1 MNTYFE
7 LASQYPQL
15 LANIGQSFA
24 QSFDSGRRAKI
35 AEHEMNLRQQEHDQA
50 LSARQEF
57 LGAQQGLADSQ
68 SDAGNQAVAAD
79 QQATTQAQGLSQQA
93 QQRFSQAQARLA
105 MYDPQAANAMNQS
118 AQARREQ
125 AMFEPR
131 LQAERASAN
140 KAQFESQRQMMGQ
153 QAQSNLALLNTA
165 KAHPQAWPSISK
177 ALGVQGDASQIDDL
191 IAHQA
196 TVLDSVSDA
205 PKFNAVL
212 EEAANSLGYV
222 TPGDRAQHMAEIVAQ
237 GQKLQALKDQE
248 QRNKTVTSSPEFERE
263 KYRLLSPGSVN
274 QGLGKGVA
282 EHQQGEQIEAKG
294 LLGAISNIRSQ
305 FKSDANPNGVDL
317 PRLNSLVGG
326 AGHKWDEFKSGV
338 NPDWVKPEDQ
348 AALSAAATLRDDI
361 DSLALE
367 SRKEAG
373 VARALGDEKKAKAL
387 ESAIINSKNIGPNL
401 EGQLRSLEAAANR
414 KVEATATSLGQ
425 GVTVHAA
432 PKPQTADEKAAL
444 ERYRRIKA
452 NGASHEQATAA
463 AIGK

>member
-35 AEHEMNLRQQEHDQA
+35 AEHELAMRQQTHDQEMQA
-50 LSARQEF
+50 NQSYLDA
-57 LGAQQGLADSQ
+57 Q
-68 SDAGNQAVAAD
+68 SDLQNPAV
-79 QQATTQAQGLSQQA
+79 QQDPEATKQAQGNVEQA
-93 QQRFSQAQARLA
+93 QTRLA
-105 MYDPQAANAMNQS
+105 VQNPQAANALYQS
-118 AQARREQ
+118 AQARREAQ
-125 AMFEPR
+125 MFGPR
-131 LQAERASAN
+131 LQMEMTNAN
-140 KAQFESQRQMMGQ
+140 KAQFEAQRQMLAQ

-165 KAHPQAWPSISK
+165 KAHPQTWPSIAE
-177 ALGVQGDASQIDDL
+177 ALHAKGDASQIDDL

-196 TVLDSVSDA
+196 TVLDFVSDA
-205 PKFNAVL
+205 PKFNAVY
-212 EEAANSLGYV
+212 EEAANSLGYM
-222 TPGDRAQHMAEIVAQ
+222 TPGDRAQHKDEIVAQ

-294 LLGAISNIRSQ
+294 LLGAIGNIRSQ
-305 FKSDANPNGVDL
+305 FKSDTNPNGVDL
-317 PRLNSLVGG
+317 PRLNSIVGG

-367 SRKEAG
+367 ARKEAG

-387 ESAIINSKNIGPNL
+387 ESAIISSKDIGPNL
-401 EGQLRSLEAAANR
+401 EGKLRSLEAAANR

-425 GVTVHAA
+425 GVTVHAT
-432 PKPQTADEKAAL
+432 PKPQTADEKSAL